1 MDIAILKKLE
11 KVGIAVRVDMIS
23 HGEKMTITKRCELL
37 GVSHNRFYYKPRISE
52 RKQNIMEKID
62 RIYTEDPMSGQRK
75 IKTAP
80 MKRFEIN
87 AGRALIRHLME
98 VMQISASC
106 PKPFLSTP
114 NQQSKKHPYLLRNV
128 VVDHVDQVWS
138 TDITYIRL
146 KNGFAYLTAVIDWY
160 RRRIL

>member
-1 MDIAILKKLE
+1 MDIAFLKKLE

-87 AGRALIRHLME
+87 AGRALIRHLMGACKFPHC
-98 VMQISASC
+98 VQSLFFPPQTNRTRSIPTYSGT
-106 PKPFLSTP
+106 FLA
-114 NQQSKKHPYLLRNV
+114 NHQVREHLFERLRN
-128 VVDHVDQVWS
+128 
-138 TDITYIRL
+138 RE
-146 KNGFAYLTAVIDWY
+146 
-160 RRRIL
+160 

>member
-1 MDIAILKKLE
+1 MDIAFLKKLE

-87 AGRALIRHLME
+87 AGRALIHHLMGACKFPHR
-98 VMQISASC
+98 VQSL
-106 PKPFLSTP
+106 FLPLQTNRARSIPTY
-114 NQQSKKHPYLLRNV
+114 SGTLL
-128 VVDHVDQVWS
+128 W
-138 TDITYIRL
+138 TT
-146 KNGFAYLTAVIDWY
+146 
-160 RRRIL
+160 